1 MPNPNSLETSIQI
14 AAKPSTVFRFLSDP
28 KLFQEWMGTGAV
40 LGQTDLTVS
49 YPGGEVAKGTIREVI
64 PDQKLVFGWGYVSS
78 KHGLAPDSTTVTIE
92 LIPTSDGG
100 TLVKLTH
107 ENLDQAQQSEHSKG
121 WTYYLHQLSSQAET
135 VAVAAVLP
143 STIAT
148 YCDAWNE
155 TIADRRREL
164 LLQCWEPDA
173 AFRDAMGSAE
183 TLQALD
189 GYIAGA
195 HQFLPGFRLEAAG
208 PHDFVRGFVRFPW
221 IIRLPNGN
229 VMSRGTNFGRVSA
242 TGKFQFVTGFWD
254 AT

>member
-1 MPNPNSLETSIQI
+1 MPDPNSLELSIQI

-28 KLFQEWMGTGAV
+28 KLFQQWMGTGAI
-40 LGQTDLTVS
+40 LGQKDLTVS
-49 YPGGEVAKGTIREVI
+49 YPGGEIAKGTIREVI
-64 PDQKLVFGWGYVSS
+64 PDQKLVFGWGYVSE
-78 KHGLAPDSTTVTIE
+78 KHGLAPDSTIVTLE
-92 LIPTSDGG
+92 LIPTPDGG

-107 ENLDQAQQSEHSKG
+107 TNLDPSQQSEHSKG
-121 WTYYLHQLSSQAET
+121 WTYYLHQLSTHAET
-135 VAVAAVLP
+135 AAVSAAVP
-143 STIAT
+143 EIIAA
-148 YCDAWNE
+148 YCDAWNQTE
-155 TIADRRREL
+155 PELRREL
-164 LLQCWEPDA
+164 LGKCWEPNG

-221 IIRLPNGN
+221 IIRLPDGK

-242 TGKFQFVTGFWD
+242 TGKFEFVTGFWD
-254 AT
+254 AA